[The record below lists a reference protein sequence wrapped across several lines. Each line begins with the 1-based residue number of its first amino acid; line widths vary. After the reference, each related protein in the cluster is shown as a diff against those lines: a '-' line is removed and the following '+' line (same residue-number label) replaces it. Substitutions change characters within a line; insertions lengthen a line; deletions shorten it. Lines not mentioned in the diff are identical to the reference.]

1 MTRGKLVAFALLL
14 GVATQLMAAPR
25 RIISIAP
32 TVTEILYGVGVFDRV
47 VAVSEYC
54 TYPPEVK
61 SLPRVGGWHTPNL
74 ERLVALKPDLV
85 VMTDAQVPFILDQ
98 LQQVGIKTLVVQDQS
113 LEDGLHAIEAI
124 GKAVG
129 KEREGSALAASTRAA
144 LERVRTRARNLPHP
158 SVLCVVDRTPGTLR
172 DLYAAA
178 RGSFLT
184 ELLEAVGA
192 RVVAAPARGA
202 YGRIGKETVLAL
214 NPDIILDMAHGSQ
227 SKSDAELKLAW
238 HDLAELKAVRSGR
251 VYEVKDEFV
260 PHASQFIAKTAVLFA
275 RLLHPEVPAREWEA
289 R

>member
-192 RVVAAPARGA
+192 RVVAAPGRGA